1 MPQVIQ
7 AADEQL
13 EAALRARP
21 VRGLRSHRRHR
32 RHRHGG
38 SPPGSWGGFGWA
50 ISFNMAKMR

>member
-1 MPQVIQ
+1 MIQ

-21 VRGLRSHRRHR
+21 VRGLRSHRLHRRHR

-38 SPPGSWGGFGWA
+38 SPPGAAGAVLDGLSALTWP
-50 ISFNMAKMR
+50 K